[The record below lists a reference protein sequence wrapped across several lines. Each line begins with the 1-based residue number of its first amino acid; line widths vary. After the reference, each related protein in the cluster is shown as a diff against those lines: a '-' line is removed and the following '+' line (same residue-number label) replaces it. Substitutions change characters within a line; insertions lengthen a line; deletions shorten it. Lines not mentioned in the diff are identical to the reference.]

1 MSNQEKNEQEQN
13 EKALSPA
20 AADGTDYD
28 PEKELEKHRGI
39 KMRLI
44 DGVKGFI
51 IGATMSVPGAS
62 GGTMAILL
70 GIYDDII
77 GAVSA
82 LRRSF
87 KKSFFFLLTLFIG
100 GFLGLLCITKP
111 MEYLLEHF
119 QYPTLFF
126 FAGAILGGVPLLCRQ
141 SRVKKFSAGV
151 IGWPILG
158 AAIVIGIWALEFI
171 PGFAFEYNPGSGL
184 KDYLILFLIGLICSA
199 GFVLPGISTSFL
211 FVLFGIY
218 EEMLA
223 AVSGFDIKFIFSLGL
238 GMLIGAVVVAKI
250 LDKLMTKYTRQS
262 FLTMLGFVL
271 GSLVAVIP
279 GVPQG
284 WNILWCVLTLAAG
297 FLAIYFPSRHEN

>member
-1 MSNQEKNEQEQN
+1 MSNSNHHEENVN
-13 EKALSPA
+13 PVSPVQP
-20 AADGTDYD
+20 DGTGYD
-28 PEKELEKHRGI
+28 PEKELERHAGV

-44 DGVKGFI
+44 DAVKGFI

-77 GAVSA
+77 GAVSS
-82 LRRSF
+82 LRRNF
-87 KKSFFFLLTLFIG
+87 KKSFLFLFVLFIG

-141 SRVKKFSAGV
+141 SQVKKFSAGV
-151 IGWPILG
+151 IGWPVLG

-171 PGFAFEYNPGSGL
+171 PGFAFAYNPGGGF
-184 KDYLILFLIGLICSA
+184 KDYLILFVIGLVCSA

-223 AVSGFDIKFIFSLGL
+223 AVSSFDIKFIFSLGL
-238 GMLIGAVVVAKI
+238 GMLIGAVLVAKL
-250 LDKLMTKYTRQS
+250 LDKLMAKYTRQS

-284 WNILWCVLTLAAG
+284 WNILWCILTLVAG
-297 FLAIYFPSRHEN
+297 FCAIYFASRNEA

>member
-1 MSNQEKNEQEQN
+1 MSNSNHNEQEREPQGQPLPEA
-13 EKALSPA
+13 EKA
-20 AADGTDYD
+20 YD
-28 PEKELEKHRGI
+28 PEKELEKHAGV
-39 KMRLI
+39 KMRVI
-44 DGVKGFI
+44 DAVKGFI

-82 LRRSF
+82 LRRNF

-111 MEYLLEHF
+111 MEWLLENF
-119 QYPTLFF
+119 RFPTLFF

-141 SRVKKFSAGV
+141 SRVKKFTPGV
-151 IGWPILG
+151 IGWPLLG
-158 AAIVIGIWALEFI
+158 AVVVIGIWALEFI
-171 PGFAFEYNPGSGL
+171 PGFAFAYNPGGGF

-223 AVSGFDIKFIFSLGL
+223 AVSSFDIKFIFSLGL
-238 GMLIGAVVVAKI
+238 GMLVGAILVAKL
-250 LDKLMTKYTRQS
+250 LDKLMAKYTRQS

-279 GVPQG
+279 GMPQG
-284 WNILWCVLTLAAG
+284 WDILWCVLTLAGG
-297 FLAIYFPSRHEN
+297 FCAIYFASRSEA

>member
-1 MSNQEKNEQEQN
+1 MSNSNYNEQERTPQGQPLPET
-13 EKALSPA
+13 EKA
-20 AADGTDYD
+20 YD
-28 PEKELEKHRGI
+28 PEKELEKHAGV
-39 KMRLI
+39 KMRVI
-44 DGVKGFI
+44 DAVKGFI

-82 LRRSF
+82 LRRNF

-111 MEYLLEHF
+111 MEWLLENF
-119 QYPTLFF
+119 RFPTLFF

-141 SRVKKFSAGV
+141 SRVKKFTPGV
-151 IGWPILG
+151 IGWPLLG
-158 AAIVIGIWALEFI
+158 AVVVIGIWALEFI
-171 PGFAFEYNPGSGL
+171 PGFAFAYNPGGGF

-223 AVSGFDIKFIFSLGL
+223 AVSSFDIKFIFSLGL
-238 GMLIGAVVVAKI
+238 GMLVGAILVAKL
-250 LDKLMTKYTRQS
+250 LDKLMAKYTRQS

-279 GVPQG
+279 GMPQG
-284 WNILWCVLTLAAG
+284 WDILWCVLTLAGG
-297 FLAIYFPSRHEN
+297 FCAIYFPSRSEA

>member
-1 MSNQEKNEQEQN
+1 MSNSNYNEQERTPQGQPLPEA
-13 EKALSPA
+13 EKA
-20 AADGTDYD
+20 YD
-28 PEKELEKHRGI
+28 PEKELEKHAGV
-39 KMRLI
+39 KMRVI
-44 DGVKGFI
+44 DAVKGFI

-82 LRRSF
+82 LRRNF

-111 MEYLLEHF
+111 MEWLLENF
-119 QYPTLFF
+119 RFPTLFF

-141 SRVKKFSAGV
+141 SRVKKFTPGV
-151 IGWPILG
+151 IGWPLLG
-158 AAIVIGIWALEFI
+158 AVVVIGIWALEFI
-171 PGFAFEYNPGSGL
+171 PGFAFAYNPGGGF

-223 AVSGFDIKFIFSLGL
+223 AVSSFDIKFIFSLGL
-238 GMLIGAVVVAKI
+238 GMLVGAILVAKL
-250 LDKLMTKYTRQS
+250 LDKLMAKYTRQS

-279 GVPQG
+279 GRPQG
-284 WNILWCVLTLAAG
+284 WDILWCVLTLAGG
-297 FLAIYFPSRHEN
+297 FCAIYFPSRSEA

>member
-1 MSNQEKNEQEQN
+1 MSNSTNNEQEQN
-13 EKALSPA
+13 GKPVSPA
-20 AADGTDYD
+20 GPEGTGYD
-28 PEKELEKHRGI
+28 PEKELEKHTGV

-44 DGVKGFI
+44 DAVKGFV

-87 KKSFFFLLTLFIG
+87 KKSFLFLLVLFIG

-111 MEYLLEHF
+111 MEYLLAHF
-119 QYPTLFF
+119 EYPTLFF

-141 SRVKKFSAGV
+141 SRVKKFTPGV
-151 IGWPILG
+151 IGWPVLG
-158 AAIVIGIWALEFI
+158 AAIVIGIWALELF
-171 PGFAFEYNPGSGL
+171 GLKFEYNAGGGL
-184 KDYLILFLIGLICSA
+184 KDYLILFLIGLVCSA

-238 GMLIGAVVVAKI
+238 GMLIGAVLVAKL
-250 LDKLMTKYTRQS
+250 LDKLMTRYTQQS

-279 GVPQG
+279 GIPQG
-284 WNILWCVLTLAAG
+284 WNILWCVLTLVAG

>member
-1 MSNQEKNEQEQN
+1 MSNSNHHEENVN
-13 EKALSPA
+13 PVSPVQP
-20 AADGTDYD
+20 DGTGYD
-28 PEKELEKHRGI
+28 PEKELERHAGV

-44 DGVKGFI
+44 DAVKGFI

-77 GAVSA
+77 GAVSS
-82 LRRSF
+82 LRRNF
-87 KKSFFFLLTLFIG
+87 KKSFLFLFVLFIG

-141 SRVKKFSAGV
+141 SQVKKFSAGV
-151 IGWPILG
+151 IGWPVLG

-171 PGFAFEYNPGSGL
+171 PGFAFAYNPGGGF
-184 KDYLILFLIGLICSA
+184 KDYLILFVIGLVCSA

-223 AVSGFDIKFIFSLGL
+223 AVSSFDIKFIFSLGL
-238 GMLIGAVVVAKI
+238 GMLIGALLVAKL
-250 LDKLMTKYTRQS
+250 LDKLMAKYTQQS

-284 WNILWCVLTLAAG
+284 WNILWCILTLVAG
-297 FLAIYFPSRHEN
+297 FCAIYFASRNEA

>member
-1 MSNQEKNEQEQN
+1 MSNSKNPEQEQN
-13 EKALSPA
+13 ESPVTALEA
-20 AADGTDYD
+20 EGTGYD
-28 PEKELEKHRGI
+28 PEKELERHTGV
-39 KMRLI
+39 KMRVI
-44 DGVKGFI
+44 DAVKGFV

-87 KKSFFFLLTLFIG
+87 KKSFLFLLTLFIG

-141 SRVKKFSAGV
+141 SRVKKFSPGV
-151 IGWPILG
+151 IGWPVLG
-158 AAIVIGIWALEFI
+158 AVIVIGIWALEFI
-171 PGFAFEYNPGSGL
+171 PGFAFEYNPGSGF

-238 GMLIGAVVVAKI
+238 GMLIGAVLVAKL
-250 LDKLMTKYTRQS
+250 LDKLMARYTQQS

-284 WNILWCVLTLAAG
+284 WNILWCILTLAAG
-297 FLAIYFPSRHEN
+297 FCAIYFPSRSEA

>member
-1 MSNQEKNEQEQN
+1 MSNSTNNEQEQN
-13 EKALSPA
+13 GKPVSA
-20 AADGTDYD
+20 AGPEGTGYD
-28 PEKELEKHRGI
+28 PEKELEKHTGV

-44 DGVKGFI
+44 DAVKGFI

-119 QYPTLFF
+119 EYPTLFF

-141 SRVKKFSAGV
+141 SRVKKFTPGV
-151 IGWPILG
+151 IGWPVLG
-158 AAIVIGIWALEFI
+158 AAIVIGIWALELF
-171 PGFAFEYNPGSGL
+171 GLKFEYNAGGGL
-184 KDYLILFLIGLICSA
+184 KDYLILFLIGLVCSA

-238 GMLIGAVVVAKI
+238 GMLIGAVLVAKL
-250 LDKLMTKYTRQS
+250 LDKLMTRYTQQS

-279 GVPQG
+279 GIPQG
-284 WNILWCVLTLAAG
+284 WNILWCVLTLVAG

>member
-1 MSNQEKNEQEQN
+1 MSNSNHNEQEREPQGQPLPEA
-13 EKALSPA
+13 EKA
-20 AADGTDYD
+20 YD
-28 PEKELEKHRGI
+28 PEKELEKHAGV
-39 KMRLI
+39 KMRVI
-44 DGVKGFI
+44 DAVKGFI

-82 LRRSF
+82 LRRNF

-111 MEYLLEHF
+111 MEWLLENF
-119 QYPTLFF
+119 RFPTLFF

-141 SRVKKFSAGV
+141 SRVKKFTPGV
-151 IGWPILG
+151 IGWPLLG
-158 AAIVIGIWALEFI
+158 AVVVIGIWALEFI
-171 PGFAFEYNPGSGL
+171 PGFAFAYNPGGGF

-223 AVSGFDIKFIFSLGL
+223 AVSSLDIKFIFSLGL
-238 GMLIGAVVVAKI
+238 GMLVGAILVAKL
-250 LDKLMTKYTRQS
+250 LDKLMAKYTRQS

-279 GVPQG
+279 GMPQG
-284 WNILWCVLTLAAG
+284 WDILWCVLTLAGG
-297 FLAIYFPSRHEN
+297 FCAIYFPSRSEA

>member
-1 MSNQEKNEQEQN
+1 MSNSTNNEQEQN
-13 EKALSPA
+13 GKPVSA
-20 AADGTDYD
+20 AGPEGTGYD
-28 PEKELEKHRGI
+28 PEKELEKHTGV

-44 DGVKGFI
+44 DAVKGFI

-119 QYPTLFF
+119 EYPTLFF

-141 SRVKKFSAGV
+141 SRVKKFTPGV
-151 IGWPILG
+151 IGWPVLG
-158 AAIVIGIWALEFI
+158 AAIVIGIWALELF
-171 PGFAFEYNPGSGL
+171 GLKFEYNAGGGL

-223 AVSGFDIKFIFSLGL
+223 AVSSFDIKFIFSLGL
-238 GMLIGAVVVAKI
+238 GMLIGAVLVAKL
-250 LDKLMTKYTRQS
+250 LDKLMTRYTQQS

-284 WNILWCVLTLAAG
+284 WNILWCVLTLVAG